1 MLKSGN
7 DLIDKPIDPGMTVS
21 FDFDTGYTA
30 AQANQVQYMRLDIKN
45 KRVTCRL

>member
-21 FDFDTGYTA
+21 FDFDTGYTGSTSESSS
-30 AQANQVQYMRLDIKN
+30 VYE
-45 KRVTCRL
+45 T